1 MRGMYGKKDG
11 RGIPLSD
18 GLIDHVNLEQIKKKY
33 KEIFYIEDDM
43 ILDII
48 CAVTIAT
55 KLKCDPIWLL
65 IIGGSSSGKSE
76 LIGTLGKVPFV
87 HQISSMTENTFLSSM
102 RTSDGKEASLLH
114 RIGVNGMI
122 TMKDYTSILSMRSEK
137 RELIVSQMREI
148 YDGKLDKEAGNGNP
162 QHWEGKINWI
172 GAVTDSVY
180 LKEDES
186 AGMGRRTINYIMP
199 QQDRKVTTRRARSN
213 NSDIG
218 LKRTEL
224 QFAFAEYIMETINKM
239 EGTLPDIDDE
249 LAEELVN
256 LADFTTL
263 SRTPTDRNFRGELI
277 LVPDAEM
284 PMRVFHMFQTLAK
297 VLLFMKGKLQREEKG
312 ILYKLAFDSI
322 PKQRMLTLRILAKH
336 KSVTTKGAAQ
346 ELRYP
351 TETMRMWLEN
361 VNVLGICERKQAGIA
376 TPDIWT
382 MNPEFREIMLKY
394 GDIQPDND
402 ILKDDNEYTE
412 AEEINPTWLLGSD
425 DKGKIKEQKEAV
437 SRLYDSF

>member
-1 MRGMYGKKDG
+1 MTLQEIKDM
-11 RGIPLSD
+11 
-18 GLIDHVNLEQIKKKY
+18 Y
-33 KEIFYIEDDM
+33 KEVFYLEDDM

-48 CAVTIAT
+48 CATAIST
-55 KLKCDPIWLL
+55 KLRCDPVWLL

-76 LIGTLGKVPFV
+76 LINTLNKVQFNHP
-87 HQISSMTENTFLSSM
+87 ISSMTENTFLSNM

-122 TMKDYTSILSMRSEK
+122 TMKDYTSILAMRNEK

-199 QQDRKVTTRRARSN
+199 QQDRKKTTKAARLN
-213 NSDIG
+213 NADIG
-218 LKRTEL
+218 EKRDRL
-224 QFAFAEYIMETINKM
+224 QSVFSEYIMQMIESM
-239 EGTLPDIDDE
+239 EGVLPDIDDE
-249 LAEELVN
+249 LADELVN
-256 LADFTTL
+256 LADFTTI
-263 SRTPTDRNFRGELI
+263 SRTPTERNYRGELI

-284 PMRVFHMFQTLAK
+284 PMRVFHMFQTFAK
-297 VLLFMKGKLQREEKG
+297 VLAFMNGGTISEDQKR
-312 ILYKLAFDSI
+312 ILYKLAMDSI
-322 PKQRMLTLRILAKH
+322 PKQRMLTLRVLTKY

-351 TETMRMWLEN
+351 TETMRTWLEN
-361 VNVLGICERKQAGIA
+361 VNVLGICEREAAGVA

-382 MNPEFREIMLKY
+382 LNEEYRQIMTKYSNVKVEETTLADANEITPGDLVNPVWARRAPLTA
-394 GDIQPDND
+394 D
-402 ILKDDNEYTE
+402 LT
-412 AEEINPTWLLGSD
+412 D
-425 DKGKIKEQKEAV
+425 DKGKAREIQEATQ
-437 SRLYDSF
+437 RAFDAF